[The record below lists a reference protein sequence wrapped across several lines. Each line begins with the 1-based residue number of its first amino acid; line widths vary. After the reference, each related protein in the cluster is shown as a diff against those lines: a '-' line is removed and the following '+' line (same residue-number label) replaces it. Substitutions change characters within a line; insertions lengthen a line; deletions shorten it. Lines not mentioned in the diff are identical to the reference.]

1 MRKKEENLQIIAD
14 ALNKIVDYLNKNNT
28 NSIPVKSFPKK
39 NISAAGKTVVNPIT
53 AVRKSI
59 TEEVKAE
66 GFENKPKYNYSYN
79 IPFTNKKSSAT
90 VSDDYWATLL
100 DMPDDNWF

>member
-28 NSIPVKSFPKK
+28 NNIPVRSYPKQ

-59 TEEVKAE
+59 TEEVKVE
-66 GFENKPKYNYSYN
+66 GFENKYNYSYN

-100 DMPDDNWF
+100 DMPDDNWL

>member
-66 GFENKPKYNYSYN
+66 GFESKPKYNYSYN
-79 IPFTNKKSSAT
+79 IPFTKKKSSAT